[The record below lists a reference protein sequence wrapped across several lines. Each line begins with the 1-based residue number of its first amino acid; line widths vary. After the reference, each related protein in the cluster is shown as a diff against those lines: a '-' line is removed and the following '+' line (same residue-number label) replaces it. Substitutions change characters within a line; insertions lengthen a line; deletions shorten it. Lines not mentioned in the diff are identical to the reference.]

1 MCGRVAQATA
11 IRKTEQLLRILK
23 RFELP
28 PRYNIAPAQGL
39 AIVRNGVNGEREWAL
54 TRWGLI
60 PHWAK
65 ETKTNYK
72 MINAKA
78 ETVAEKPAYRGPFRH
93 RRCVIPVDGFFEWK
107 HEGKKKQPYFIH
119 FRDDTPV
126 LLAGL
131 WDHWHDDENALE
143 TCTIL
148 TTTANKVLDFHDRM
162 PVILAPNDVETW
174 LDPQITTK
182 APLLHLLRPFPEN
195 NLESYPVDIRVNKP
209 TYNEPAAL
217 ARVATGE

>member
-28 PRYNIAPAQGL
+28 ARYNIAPSQGL

-54 TRWGLI
+54 PRWGLI

-107 HEGKKKQPYFIH
+107 HDGNKKQPYFIH

-131 WDHWHDDENALE
+131 WDHWHDAENALE

-148 TTTANKVLDFHDRM
+148 TTTANQVLDFHDRM
-162 PVILAPNDVETW
+162 PVILTPHDVDAW

-182 APLLHLLRPFPEN
+182 EPLQRLLRPFPEN

-217 ARVATGE
+217 ARATISE